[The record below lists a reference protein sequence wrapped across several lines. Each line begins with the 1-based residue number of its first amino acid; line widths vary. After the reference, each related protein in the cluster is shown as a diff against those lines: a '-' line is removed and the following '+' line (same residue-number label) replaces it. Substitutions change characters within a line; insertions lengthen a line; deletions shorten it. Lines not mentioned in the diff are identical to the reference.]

1 MDGGQVVGG
10 AFTDIVSLG
19 SVQPE
24 YKSYTA
30 YYVLSGAVVAGGVY
44 LLFASASNKR
54 KAKAASVFIDMEK
67 AKVLQV
73 MFLVI
78 NRFQWWGLKYL
89 YNRLQGKINLLA
101 ITIHRNIALYSYGTY
116 KNGNVYRQAEQA
128 GHDVKGPGASCPHR
142 DHTTPDKD

>member
-54 KAKAASVFIDMEK
+54 KAKAASVFMNMEK
-67 AKVLQV
+67 AKILQGTV
-73 MFLVI
+73 FSYQSFPVV
-78 NRFQWWGLKYL
+78 GLKIPL
-89 YNRLQGKINLLA
+89 
-101 ITIHRNIALYSYGTY
+101 
-116 KNGNVYRQAEQA
+116 
-128 GHDVKGPGASCPHR
+128 
-142 DHTTPDKD
+142 